1 MKRAVVLLSGG
12 VDSATVLGFARREG
26 YEIIA
31 LTFRYGQRHAVEV
44 ARAKALACGFGVR
57 SHLIVDIPDSI
68 FAGSAL
74 AGVNK
79 AEVPKGE
86 ENSGKEAIPVTY
98 VPARNMLFLSYGVAC
113 AEGFDAEAVFIG
125 ANVLDYSGYPD
136 CRGEFLEAFEQ
147 AAKLGTKCGV
157 EGKPIRIIAPLLSLT
172 KAEIIRMGVA
182 LGVDYS
188 LTHSC
193 YDPDEE
199 GRACGRCDSCRIRRK
214 GFEEAGV
221 ADPTLYAGND
231 EK

>member
-12 VDSATVLGFARREG
+12 LDSATVLGFACREE
-26 YEIIA
+26 YDIIA
-31 LTFRYGQRHAVEV
+31 LTFRYGQRHEIEV
-44 ARAKALACGFGVR
+44 ARAQVLASEAGVH

-68 FAGSAL
+68 FADSAL
-74 AGVNK
+74 TGVNK
-79 AEVPKGE
+79 QEVPKGGKK
-86 ENSGKEAIPVTY
+86 SGDAAIPVTY

-113 AEGFDAEAVFIG
+113 AESFGAEAVFIG

-136 CRGEFLEAFEQ
+136 CRGEFLEAFER
-147 AAKLGTKCGV
+147 AATLGTKCGV
-157 EGKPIRIIAPLLSLT
+157 EGRPIHIIAPLLLLT
-172 KAEIIRMGVA
+172 KAEIIRMGAA

-199 GRACGRCDSCRIRRK
+199 GRACGRCESCRIRRK

-221 ADPTLYAGND
+221 FDPTRYAGKD
-231 EK
+231 